1 MELARRVDFR
11 KPGHRFGVARAGLG
25 ALLFLMLACAAVGA
39 EPGSTMPLRIGVY
52 QVAPYG
58 GQGSAGLV
66 VGASVDLWRRVPGHL
81 NRQDQLVPVSHI
93 NHLLS
98 CLANSASQLPLFA
111 LTLHP

>member
-58 GQGSAGLV
+58 GQGSAGVV
-66 VGASVDLWRRVPGHL
+66 VGASVDLWRRVAEHL
-81 NRQDQLVPVSHI
+81 HWQDQLVPRFPISD
-93 NHLLS
+93 LLLGLEKS
-98 CLANSASQLPLFA
+98 GHDVAVRAI
-111 LTLHP
+111 T

>member
-58 GQGSAGLV
+58 GQSSAGVV
-66 VGASVDLWRRVPGHL
+66 VGASLPPLRPVPGPLHL
-81 NRQDQLVPVSHI
+81 PDPLMPVSPMRA
-93 NHLLS
+93 LPS
-98 CLANSASQLPLFA
+98 GRANGARPGA
-111 LTLHP
+111 G